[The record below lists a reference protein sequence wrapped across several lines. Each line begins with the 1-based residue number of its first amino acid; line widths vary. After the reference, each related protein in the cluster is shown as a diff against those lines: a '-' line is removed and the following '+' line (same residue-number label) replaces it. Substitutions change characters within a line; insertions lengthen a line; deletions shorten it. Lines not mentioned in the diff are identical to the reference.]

1 MNVIRF
7 KSCFWGQT
15 RQQGI
20 VGKQDWEHSM
30 TASST
35 LLKIL
40 AIWNQMNQVPAV
52 FEK

>member
-40 AIWNQMNQVPAV
+40 TIWNQMNQVPAV